1 MLYLFLY
8 PLHTTYSGLNVFKYI
23 TFRTALAALTALTV
37 SFVLGPFIIRSLSR
51 LQVGQT
57 IRDDGP
63 AGHHSKAGTPTMGG
77 TLILFSL
84 VVTTLLLA
92 DLRNAYVW
100 LAMLVTVAFGVVGFI
115 DDYRKVKMRNSV
127 GLTGREKLI
136 AQSILAL
143 LGAIGLYVISG
154 ANGTV
159 AMPFLKDIR
168 PDLGLFYI
176 PFAMFVIVGTSN
188 AVNLT
193 DGLDGLAIGPVTVAG
208 ATYAIFAY
216 VSGHTKIAAYLQ
228 ILHIPGAGELTV
240 FCAALAAAGLGFLWF
255 NAYPASMFM
264 GDVGSLALGAA
275 LGMVALAT
283 RHEVVLVLV
292 GGIFVAEALSVIFQV
307 GSYKL
312 YKRRIFRMAP
322 IHHHFEL
329 LGWPEPLII
338 VRFWII
344 SIILSLAALATLKLR

>member
-1 MLYLFLY
+1 MLYLLLY
-8 PLHTTYSGLNVFKYI
+8 PLHDTYSGLNVFKYI

-37 SFVLGPFIIRSLSR
+37 SFILGPVIIRSLTA
-51 LQVGQT
+51 LQLGQM
-57 IRDDGP
+57 IRSDGP
-63 AGHHSKAGTPTMGG
+63 ERHKSKAGTPTMGG

-84 VVTTLLLA
+84 VVATVLLA
-92 DLRNAYVW
+92 DLRNPYIWIV
-100 LAMLVTVAFGVVGFI
+100 MVTTIAFGVIGFF
-115 DDYRKVKMRNSV
+115 DDYRKIRRRNSI
-127 GLTGREKLI
+127 GLRTREKLLYQGVV
-136 AQSILAL
+136 AAV
-143 LGAIGLYVISG
+143 GAVALYVISD

-159 AMPFLKDIR
+159 ALPFLKNVR
-168 PDLGLFYI
+168 PDLGWMYV
-176 PFAMFVIVGTSN
+176 PFAAFVIVGASN
-188 AVNLT
+188 SVNLT

-216 VSGHTKIAAYLQ
+216 VSGHTKIAEYLQ
-228 ILHIPGAGELTV
+228 IPYVPGSGELAI

-275 LGMVALAT
+275 LGTVAVAT

-292 GGIFVAEALSVIFQV
+292 GGIFVVEALSVIFQV

-312 YKRRIFRMAP
+312 RHRRIFRMAP

-329 LGWPEPLII
+329 TGWPEPLII
-338 VRFWII
+338 VRFWIV
-344 SIILSLAALATLKLR
+344 SIIFSLLALATLKLR